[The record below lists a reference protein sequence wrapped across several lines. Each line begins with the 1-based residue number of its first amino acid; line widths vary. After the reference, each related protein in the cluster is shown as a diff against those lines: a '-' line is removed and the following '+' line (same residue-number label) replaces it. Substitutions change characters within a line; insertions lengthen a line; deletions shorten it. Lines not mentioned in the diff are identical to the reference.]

1 MSGVI
6 VGVVL
11 AVSLDILVFCA
22 RSHRRC
28 GPGCGR
34 GADCSNTCVHHIQE
48 KVDITITHTIIVLGY
63 IMDWILATFTNM
75 AITYHERA

>member
-1 MSGVI
+1 MPRVI

-11 AVSLDILVFCA
+11 AVSLDILVFCV

-28 GPGCGR
+28 GRGCGR
-34 GADCSNTCVHHIQE
+34 GADCSNTRLHHIQE
-48 KVDITITHTIIVLGY
+48 KVDITITHTVIVLGY
-63 IMDWILATFTNM
+63 IVDCILATITNM